1 MIVIWPSVY
10 VHPQGIH
17 DPQMRATIQQ
27 DSEGIL
33 WKQSEKKIHVRMRLH
48 LSEET
53 RLKLT
58 ESRAIEI
65 ASLQSDKPQAYR
77 CGCLFG
83 G

>member
-1 MIVIWPSVY
+1 
-10 VHPQGIH
+10 
-17 DPQMRATIQQ
+17 MRATNEQ

-33 WKQSEKKIHVRMRLH
+33 LTKSENVSHVRLRSH

-58 ESRAIEI
+58 ELGAIEI
-65 ASLQSDKPQAYR
+65 ASIRIGDKPQAYR

-83 G
+83 V